1 MQFHEPNAIQKTV
14 RTTVLLTILAWM
26 THLLMAQLGWGQ
38 TLVASSPTQLASSK
52 DWPAWPPEVTAGEQ
66 FVPGTPRFAAGATL
80 ELRDEATI
88 VGAEVR
94 LKQIARWSDDDAGAF
109 KPVADLVLL
118 RLSESTPYKKIS
130 VTDVRTVLRDAG
142 VNLAGINFRG
152 ATQCTVSRSDVRL
165 SERALLDAWV
175 NQNAAPAPTQTPIDS
190 ALVPASDAVIAPTP
204 NVPTLTVSA
213 LSSGVPSADVFASI
227 PSTPVDPGAAVVNA
241 SLVAPVQGAVERT
254 EARRPAPAVQLPEV
268 RSLRDILLADLSD
281 RLGIESDAL
290 QVSFAP
296 ESEKIVN
303 LLQPTF
309 GFQVESSRSRALGSV
324 GWSVTITP
332 PTGPSKRMLVKAVA
346 RAWQDQLLVA
356 RPVAAGQVIR
366 ADDVVSKRTLIDV
379 LDTNLMLTPE
389 QAIGQQAARELKPGI
404 IVTSRLL
411 DPVPLVRTGQFVTIS
426 ISRGAVSL
434 QTVGRALEN
443 GTFGQTIRVKNEVTR
458 DLFEVVVTGPQTG
471 RIGAVQNNPT
481 TLDATVRAD

>member
-38 TLVASSPTQLASSK
+38 TLVASSK

-165 SERALLDAWV
+165 SEKALLDAWV
-175 NQNAAPAPTQTPIDS
+175 NQNAAPAQTTIDS
-190 ALVPASDAVIAPTP
+190 ALVTSPEPAIAPTP

-241 SLVAPVQGAVERT
+241 SLVAPLPGAVERT

-281 RLGIESDAL
+281 RLGIASDAL

-404 IVTSRLL
+404 VVTSRLL